1 MASGIVFDPMRLLRL
16 APLISSTGSLVYA
29 TSELLHNTAWLQPA
43 IRKESNPVLPKWYS
57 FVFNRG
63 VGIVLL
69 LNITSTSTA
78 AANLWLEHPGST
90 SSLST
95 KLYWAGLVSAV
106 GHLVFVPWV
115 ARPVQNIVE
124 DRSEEGATSEISKWL
139 GVHKIRMAIADV
151 PAWLSFLGA
160 VLTSAS
166 L

>member
-1 MASGIVFDPMRLLRL
+1 MASGAIFDPMRLLRV

-29 TSELLHNTAWLQPA
+29 TSELLNNSAFLQPA
-43 IRKESNPVLPKWYS
+43 IRKESNAVLPKWYS

-69 LNITSTSTA
+69 FNITTTSTTI
-78 AANLWLEHPGST
+78 ANLWLGHRGSAP
-90 SSLST
+90 SLST
-95 KLYWAGLVSAV
+95 KLYWAGLVTAF

-124 DRSEEGATSEISKWL
+124 DRSEEGATSEMRKWL
-139 GVHKIRMAIADV
+139 GVHKIRMVIADV

-160 VLTSAS
+160 VLTSAP